1 MNGNG
6 LNIQFPRVPI
16 AGGVV
21 NSPNIVNYPS
31 DPALQ
36 AWVKAQLK
44 AAGLFLFSDD
54 L

>member
-21 NSPNIVNYPS
+21 NAPNIVNYPS
-31 DPALQ
+31 DPALK
-36 AWVKAQLK
+36 AWIKTALK
-44 AAGLFLFSDD
+44 TVGPFIFDDD